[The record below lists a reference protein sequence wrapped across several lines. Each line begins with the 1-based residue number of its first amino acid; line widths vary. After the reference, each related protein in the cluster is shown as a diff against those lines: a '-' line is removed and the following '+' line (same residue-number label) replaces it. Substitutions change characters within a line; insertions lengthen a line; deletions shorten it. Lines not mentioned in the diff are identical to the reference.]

1 VFKTHAQSG
10 GEYDQTTTGIKV
22 DVENGVITL
31 RGTVPDSTEMKRAE
45 QVAKAVEGNKG
56 VRNQLGISTSG
67 TVGNNNANRP
77 ANRKGK

>member
-1 VFKTHAQSG
+1 
-10 GEYDQTTTGIKV
+10 
-22 DVENGVITL
+22 
-31 RGTVPDSTEMKRAE
+31 MKRAE

-67 TVGNNNANRP
+67 TGGNNNANRN